1 VTAYETIRAGFR
13 SAVPF
18 AEHTGIEISEVGPGV
33 GVAQL
38 EDLAHVRNHIG
49 SVHAGAVF
57 TLGETASGVAML
69 GTFAEQASSLR
80 PVTTEVAISYL
91 KMARGKLTATA
102 RTVVPAEQLQSE
114 LADQGRASFDVAVS
128 IANER
133 GVTVAQ
139 LKVTWVVS
147 TGKGTG

>member
-1 VTAYETIRAGFR
+1 
-13 SAVPF
+13 
-18 AEHTGIEISEVGPGV
+18 
-33 GVAQL
+33 
-38 EDLAHVRNHIG
+38 
-49 SVHAGAVF
+49 
-57 TLGETASGVAML
+57 
-69 GTFAEQASSLR
+69 
-80 PVTTEVAISYL
+80 
-91 KMARGKLTATA
+91 RGKLTATA